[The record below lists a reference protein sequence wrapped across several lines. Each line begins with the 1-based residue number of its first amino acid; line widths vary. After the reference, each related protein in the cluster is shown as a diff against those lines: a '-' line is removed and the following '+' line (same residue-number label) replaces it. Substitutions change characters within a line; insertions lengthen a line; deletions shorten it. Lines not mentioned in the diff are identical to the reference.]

1 MILPFFNSLK
11 PHGREASVSKT
22 RFKTLDWAFPGFKNI
37 HLNPKKKKKK
47 WLLFFVS
54 QKDMTGLRM
63 FFLVPETM
71 STSLTS
77 NNKYH
82 YVTGLSLSSA

>member
-1 MILPFFNSLK
+1 MEEKPVLVRPDSRLWTELSLGLK
-11 PHGREASVSKT
+11 IFT
-22 RFKTLDWAFPGFKNI
+22 WI
-37 HLNPKKKKKK
+37 QKKKKKK

-82 YVTGLSLSSA
+82 YVTGFSLSSA